1 MNTIE
6 KFEAQL
12 RDLRMVVNMAGG
24 KRQTIKMKCFR
35 NTMKLVEDKINAC
48 LLYNR
53 AAAAMV
59 KSGTNKEDIKDITS
73 FLIPM
78 FQEIIDYWREVVR
91 E

>member
-6 KFEAQL
+6 KFEALL
-12 RDLRMVVNMAGG
+12 RDLRMVVNLASG
-24 KRQTIKMKCFR
+24 KRQTLKMRCFR

-59 KSGTNKEDIKDITS
+59 KSGTSKEDIKDITS

-78 FQEIIDYWREVVR
+78 FQEIIEYWREVTR
-91 E
+91 D